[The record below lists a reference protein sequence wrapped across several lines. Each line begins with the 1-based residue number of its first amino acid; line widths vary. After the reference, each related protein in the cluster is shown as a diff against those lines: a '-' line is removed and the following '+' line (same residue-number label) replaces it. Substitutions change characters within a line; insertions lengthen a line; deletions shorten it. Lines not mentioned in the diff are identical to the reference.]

1 MPLDLNNI
9 RARRRRQKPTDPL
22 DIFRG
27 LSVADQ
33 NINDLWLAQGDALRD
48 WHENRGLT
56 DVGVVLNTGAGKTLV
71 GLLIAQSLVNETRG
85 RVLYACSSIQLVQQ
99 TEEKAV
105 GYGLDVTTYI
115 RREFSNSRFHSGDA
129 ACVTTYQALFNGK
142 SRFPGEE
149 PTAIVFDDAHAAEH
163 LLRDHFSLQIER
175 KTFPELYSK
184 IVALFQR
191 YHQRIARAMSYGEL
205 ESENSGELFLVPP
218 FEISSNIEE
227 FRRILH
233 SGNFSEHIDTM
244 FAWEYIRDREDISCV
259 LISDSGVTITPP
271 FLPTR
276 DLYYFREDIRRIYL
290 SATLAAPDAFA
301 RTFGRI
307 PDRVIAPSTSAGEC
321 ERLILIPG
329 RLDDDTEDVELAS
342 RLVADKKTLILVP
355 GYGRA
360 KRWKAIASP
369 PAANK
374 VAEAVR
380 MFRADLGNP
389 KLILA
394 ARYDG
399 VDLPG
404 DTCRSMI
411 LDDLPTGAGPLERF
425 LWERLNLANTL
436 RTLLASRIVQSFGRI
451 SRGLSDH
458 GVVVLTGK
466 RLVEWLT
473 VPRNLSTL
481 PAFLQ
486 KQIQLGQA
494 VSEDSETVDDLFRA
508 HDACLNRDRD
518 WIETYSGFMREA
530 EAEPESENSN
540 VLAELAL
547 SESKFGLRMWRRD
560 YEGAIRILRS
570 TLDKAYGL
578 SPNTGA
584 WHSLWLGW
592 AFSLVGDGASA
603 RAQYTRAHANQRGIP
618 PLPRDW
624 VKRPGDVVPDQVKA
638 VAELMTEAPD
648 GSVNIPNRMRLELA
662 PLDGSGTVRQT
673 EEAVRALG
681 QYLGVRA
688 SRPDNDHGTGPDVL
702 WEIGEGV
709 AICMELKTEKQ
720 AKSQYK
726 KADIGQLL
734 DHVQWVKENT
744 TAKKI
749 SPMFIGRHL
758 RVSGRANP
766 APEMVVVELSELDD
780 LGERLISAVTDVS
793 SSALPITVRA
803 ELADMFTERDLLFP
817 DVIDTIQSMRLADQ

>member
-1 MPLDLNNI
+1 MPLDLTNI
-9 RARRRRQKPTDPL
+9 RARKKRQKPTHPL
-22 DIFRG
+22 NIFRG

-48 WHENRGLT
+48 WHESRGLP

-85 RVLYACSSIQLVQQ
+85 RVLYACSSIQLVEQ

-105 GYGLDVTTYI
+105 GYGLNVTTYI
-115 RREFSNSRFHSGDA
+115 RGEFSTSRFHSGDA

-142 SRFPGEE
+142 SRFPGED
-149 PTAIVFDDAHAAEH
+149 PTAVVFDDAHAAEH
-163 LLRDHFSLQIER
+163 LLRDHFSLQIEKR
-175 KTFPELYSK
+175 QFPKLYSQ
-184 IVALFQR
+184 IVALFR
-191 YHQRIARAMSYGEL
+191 GYHQRIARAMSYGEL
-205 ESENSGELFLVPP
+205 ESENSRELFLVPP
-218 FEISSNIEE
+218 FEINSNIEE

-233 SGNFSEHIDTM
+233 MGNFNEHTDTM

-259 LISDSGVTITPP
+259 LISHSGVTITPP

-276 DLYYFREDIRRIYL
+276 DLYYFRQGIRRIYL

-329 RLDDDTEDVELAS
+329 TLDDDREDVELAS
-342 RLVADKKTLILVP
+342 RLVTDKKTLILVP

-360 KRWKAIASP
+360 KRWSAIASP
-369 PAANK
+369 PDTKK

-380 MFRADLGNP
+380 KFRADSSKP

-404 DTCRSMI
+404 DTCRLMI
-411 LDDLPTGAGPLERF
+411 LDDLPTGTGPLERF

-436 RTLLASRIVQSFGRI
+436 RTLIASRIVQSFGRI

-458 GVVVLTGK
+458 GVVVVTGK

-486 KQIQLGQA
+486 KQIQLGHA

-508 HDACLNRDRD
+508 RDGCLNRDKD
-518 WIETYSGFMREA
+518 WIETYGGFMREA

-547 SESKFGLRMWRRD
+547 SESEFGLRMWQRD
-560 YEGAIRILRS
+560 YEGAIRALRS

-592 AFSLVGDGASA
+592 AFSLVGDEKSA
-603 RAQYTRAHANQRGIP
+603 RTQYTRAHANQRSIP
-618 PLPRDW
+618 PLPRKWD
-624 VKRPGDVVPDQVKA
+624 KRPGDVVPDQVKA
-638 VAELMTEAPD
+638 IAELMTEAPD
-648 GSVNIPNRMRLELA
+648 GSVNVPSRMRLDLA

-673 EEAVRALG
+673 EEAVRALA

-709 AICMELKTEKQ
+709 AICMELKTQKQ
-720 AKSQYK
+720 ATSQYK
-726 KADIGQLL
+726 KADIGQLS

-744 TAKKI
+744 TAVKVL
-749 SPMFIGRHL
+749 PVFIGPHL

-766 APEMVVVELSELDD
+766 TPEMIVVELSELDD
-780 LGERLISAVTDVS
+780 LGEKLIGAVTDVS
-793 SSALPITVRA
+793 SSALPITVRT
-803 ELADMFTERDLLFP
+803 ELADKFDERDLLFP
-817 DVIDTIQSMRLADQ
+817 RLMNTIKSIHLADQ